1 MKRGTGAKKAA
12 HKKTSH
18 KTTSHKTTARKTTA
32 RKKVAHKKMSRKN
45 LLPQT
50 HNVDIQ
56 YTQDAKG
63 NQFINVPPYTTVMP
77 NDDVDFILDPNADA
91 ADFTVTFKESNPF
104 EDNPGHKIDKV
115 HHKTGKCNGP
125 KGDYSYNVAIKT
137 NGGNTVTIDPVII
150 VDP

>member
-12 HKKTSH
+12 QKKTSH
-18 KTTSHKTTARKTTA
+18 KTTAH
-32 RKKVAHKKMSRKN
+32 KKVAHKKMPRKS
-45 LLPQT
+45 LLSQT

-56 YTQDAKG
+56 YTQDVKG
-63 NQFINVPPYTTVMP
+63 NQFINVPPYTTVKP
-77 NDDVDFILDPNADA
+77 NDDVDFVLDPNADA
-91 ADFTVTFKESNPF
+91 SDFTVTFKESSPF
-104 EDNPGHKIDKV
+104 EDNGGHNINKA
-115 HHKTGKCNGP
+115 HHKTGKCNGA